1 MNLPVGPR
9 GRIVALLL
17 VLLPVLVVLRFVIS
31 PLFGAYG
38 EFSNEI
44 ESMQDEI
51 TRYRTVIGERPALQT
66 AAAELQ
72 KHQPLTPFLLPGG
85 NPALAAAALQRH
97 LQKLAAEHKAR
108 IVSVRVQPAIPD
120 GPLQKISV
128 QARLQADSR
137 SLRDLLHALESG
149 TPFVFIDTLNISTRQ
164 ARRRRSA
171 IDRLEVNMNLS
182 ALRAPDEQGSGERK
196 NG

>member
-1 MNLPVGPR
+1 MNLPVGTR

-17 VLLPVLVVLRFVIS
+17 VLLPVILVLQFAIF
-31 PLFGAYG
+31 PLFSAYD

-51 TRYRTVIGERPALQT
+51 TRYRTVIGELPALQA

-72 KHQPLTPFLLPGG
+72 KQQPLTPFLLPGS
-85 NPALAAAALQRH
+85 NSALAAAALQRH
-97 LQKLAAEHKAR
+97 LQKLAAEHEAR
-108 IVSVRVQPAIPD
+108 IVSVRVQPAVPD

-137 SLRDLLHALESG
+137 GLRNLLHALESG
-149 TPFVFIDTLNISTRQ
+149 TPFVFIDTLNISTRVQ
-164 ARRRRSA
+164 RRRTA
-171 IDRLEVNMNLS
+171 IDRLEVSMNLS
-182 ALRAPDEQGSGERK
+182 ALRAPDERK

>member
-17 VLLPVLVVLRFVIS
+17 VLLPVLVVLRFAIS
-31 PLFGAYG
+31 PLFSAYHDV
-38 EFSNEI
+38 SNEI

-51 TRYRTVIGERPALQT
+51 TRYRTVIGELPALR
-66 AAAELQ
+66 AAAADLQ
-72 KHQPLTPFLLPGG
+72 KHQPLTPFLLPGN
-85 NPALAAAALQRH
+85 NPALAAASLQRH

-120 GPLQKISV
+120 GPLQKVSV

-137 SLRDLLHALESG
+137 SLRDLLYALESG
-149 TPFVFIDTLNISTRQ
+149 MPFVFIDSLNISTRVQ
-164 ARRRRSA
+164 RRRAA
-171 IDRLEVNMNLS
+171 IDRLEVSMSLS
-182 ALRAPDEQGSGERK
+182 ALRAPDEQGPGERN